1 MFNCL
6 LALQKCKSL
15 CNHKLLNTLQFFYDT
30 TKRGGVDNQS
40 EEFCLSGNDK
50 IKKRKKGKLSNNNKF
65 CKQEHAK
72 RSIIL
77 WCVIENHQDPF
88 YVVNWYFSRRPD
100 RC

>member
-40 EEFCLSGNDK
+40 EEFSLSGNDK
-50 IKKRKKGKLSNNNKF
+50 PRTSEEMDRTLLTDF
-65 CKQEHAK
+65 AK
-72 RSIIL
+72 SRITRDIL
-77 WCVIENHQDPF
+77 TKILALLQL
-88 YVVNWYFSRRPD
+88 
-100 RC
+100 

>member
-40 EEFCLSGNDK
+40 EEVSLSGNDK
-50 IKKRKKGKLSNNNKF
+50 IKKNKKPNYPIIIKF
-65 CKQEHAK
+65 ASKNMQK
-72 RSIIL
+72 DQS
-77 WCVIENHQDPF
+77 
-88 YVVNWYFSRRPD
+88 
-100 RC
+100 